1 RQRDPDQTA
10 QGRDRAEKLGNE
22 IGQARGHGQGQ
33 GCARAQVGRHPASHV
48 GRRNEVCRQ
57 RDISQA
63 GNRITENGNKG
74 FRVRRDTSLPE
85 AKSLRRDDGR
95 GQIVTGSVTA
105 TITRPQIGRPPPHLI
120 PSGGGLAPTTDR
132 RVTRRRD
139 DATKGLTVR
148 GPLQKSPY
156 RRKVGRPV
164 SSRAAPSAIRRS
176 NSRRRARSLKFA
188 I

>member
-1 RQRDPDQTA
+1 
-10 QGRDRAEKLGNE
+10 
-22 IGQARGHGQGQ
+22 
-33 GCARAQVGRHPASHV
+33 
-48 GRRNEVCRQ
+48 
-57 RDISQA
+57 
-63 GNRITENGNKG
+63 KG
-74 FRVRRDTSLPE
+74 FRAGRDTSLPE

-148 GPLQKSPY
+148 GPLEKFEARYRSAPHLVHIAPPVGVDRDPAPRPY
-156 RRKVGRPV
+156 AARRAFRMPATP
-164 SSRAAPSAIRRS
+164 SSRPQWPSAV
-176 NSRRRARSLKFA
+176 AQHLKRLCFTLCGNGEV
-188 I
+188 